1 MPRSETKFLF
11 SDSLLGG
18 SSCLD
23 ECDLKPQDFGLGLV
37 AFVALL
43 FWRLPPWLVVLE
55 TGAAGWLMG
64 SLI

>member
-1 MPRSETKFLF
+1 VIY
-11 SDSLLGG
+11 
-18 SSCLD
+18 
-23 ECDLKPQDFGLGLV
+23 KPQDFGLGLV